1 MSLHP
6 EPIGEV
12 PAETA
17 RVARAA
23 FPKGTT
29 VTRLRDEFSVLY
41 EDEEFRKLY
50 PARGQPGLAPW
61 RLALVTVFQFL
72 EHLSD
77 RQAADAVR
85 ARIDWKYALGLE
97 LTDPGFHFSVLT
109 EFRARLV
116 ADGAEHLLLDRML
129 ERFKA
134 RGLVKARGRQRTDS
148 THVLAAVHDLHLLEL
163 VAETLR
169 AALDDLAAVVPDWLR
184 KVAQP
189 AWFERYGR
197 RVEDYRLPK
206 SQEKRQ
212 ALALE
217 VGADGFVLLDAL
229 DAAGAPE
236 EARGVP
242 MVETLRD
249 VWRIHYARERE
260 GDGPPRWRAGS
271 ELPPVGERLQSPYD
285 PEMHY
290 STKRQ
295 MEWSGYKVHVTETCD
310 QDAAH
315 LITHVMT
322 CPAMQPDMAST
333 AEIHKRLAAKD
344 LLPTEHF
351 VDSAYV
357 DAALLVGSRRD
368 HGVSLEGP
376 VRGVAKR
383 RTEAE
388 QAYEQR
394 HFSINWE
401 REQVTCPQGNT
412 SVTWRAGLDEA
423 GAPRICAVFSRTD
436 CGACDVRAL
445 CTPAKDAAPVRLLS
459 PASRVR
465 GAERGAGA
473 DARSRL
479 EGTIPRARRH
489 RRHAVA
495 RSARVRHAPEPLC
508 RPGQDRAAAG
518 LHGRCDERLA
528 DCELDGRD
536 TAGQNAQDALRRS
549 GPSRLNSPTV
559 SDLCRDPRWVRLS
572 CRSSRC
578 LVAQGRRLRD
588 QPVDGCPHRGRRAE
602 GGDQKSQ
609 SRHRLH
615 SPFRPRVA
623 IRVGNL
629 SCDAGGSWAGGFNES
644 PGQPVRQRQGGKL
657 HEDAE
662 SRSRLPG
669 GIRDI

>member
-23 FPKGTT
+23 FPKGTV
-29 VTRLRDEFSVLY
+29 VTRLRDEFSALF
-41 EDEEFRKLY
+41 EDEDFRTLY
-50 PARGQPGLAPW
+50 PVRGQPGLPPW

-72 EHLSD
+72 EQLSD

-85 ARIDWKYALGLE
+85 SRIDWKYALGLE

-116 ADGAEHLLLDRML
+116 AGGAEHLLLDRML

-134 RGLVKARGRQRTDS
+134 RGLVKARGKQRTDS

-184 KVAQP
+184 GVARP
-189 AWFERYGR
+189 VWFERYGR

-206 SQEKRQ
+206 RREERE

-217 VGADGFVLLDAL
+217 IGADGFVLLDVL
-229 DAAGAPE
+229 DAPGAPAA
-236 EARGVP
+236 AREVP
-242 MVETLRD
+242 MVGTLRD
-249 VWRIHYARERE
+249 VWRVHYAR
-260 GDGPPRWRAGS
+260 GDDGRPRWRTGA

-310 QDAAH
+310 EDAAH
-315 LITHVMT
+315 LVTHVTT

-333 AEIHKRLAAKD
+333 AAIHERLADKD
-344 LLPTEHF
+344 LLPAEHF

-376 VRGVAKR
+376 VRGMARR
-383 RTEAE
+383 RTQAE

-394 HFSINWE
+394 HFSIDWQ
-401 REQVTCPQGNT
+401 REQVTCPQGKT
-412 SVTWRAGLDEA
+412 SVTWRAGLDEV
-423 GAPRICAVFSRTD
+423 GAPRIQAVFSRTD
-436 CGACDVRAL
+436 CGACAARAL
-445 CTPAKDAAPVRLLS
+445 CTPSKDARRSVYFHPRPEYEALNAARARMHDPAWKERYRIRAGIEGTLS
-459 PASRVR
+459 QGIRAFGMR
-465 GAERGAGA
+465 
-473 DARSRL
+473 RSRYIGL
-479 EGTIPRARRH
+479 AKTGLQQACTAAAMNALRAVRWLTGTPRAKT
-489 RRHAVA
+489 
-495 RSARVRHAPEPLC
+495 RVTRF
-508 RPGQDRAAAG
+508 AA
-518 LHGRCDERLA
+518 LA
-528 DCELDGRD
+528 Q
-536 TAGQNAQDALRRS
+536 AA
-549 GPSRLNSPTV
+549 
-559 SDLCRDPRWVRLS
+559 
-572 CRSSRC
+572 
-578 LVAQGRRLRD
+578 
-588 QPVDGCPHRGRRAE
+588 
-602 GGDQKSQ
+602 
-609 SRHRLH
+609 
-615 SPFRPRVA
+615 
-623 IRVGNL
+623 
-629 SCDAGGSWAGGFNES
+629 
-644 PGQPVRQRQGGKL
+644 
-657 HEDAE
+657 
-662 SRSRLPG
+662 
-669 GIRDI
+669 